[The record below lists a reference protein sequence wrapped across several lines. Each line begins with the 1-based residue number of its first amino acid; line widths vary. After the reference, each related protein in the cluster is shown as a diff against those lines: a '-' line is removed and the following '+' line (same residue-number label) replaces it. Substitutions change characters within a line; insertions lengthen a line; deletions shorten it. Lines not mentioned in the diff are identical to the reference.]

1 MDDLHIGTQSVR
13 FDAPPSILSFA
24 AIGGKKEQ
32 EGPLASYFDFLSSDT
47 TFGQKSWEKAESE
60 LQKRALDTALHM
72 GLATHLVVDQDLAL
86 ALLER
91 PRGATPRGVRDRAP
105 SG

>member
-1 MDDLHIGTQSVR
+1 MDDLHIGAQSVR

-32 EGPLASYFDFLSSDT
+32 EGPLASYFDFLSGDT

-60 LQKRALDTALHM
+60 LQKRALDTALRIW
-72 GLATHLVVDQDLAL
+72 DEAL
-86 ALLER
+86 E
-91 PRGATPRGVRDRAP
+91 
-105 SG
+105 

>member
-1 MDDLHIGTQSVR
+1 MDDLHIGAQSVR

-32 EGPLASYFDFLSSDT
+32 EGPLASYFDFLSGDT

-60 LQKRALDTALHM
+60 LQKRALPQACPPCPLPLSW
-72 GLATHLVVDQDLAL
+72 GR
-86 ALLER
+86 ECC
-91 PRGATPRGVRDRAP
+91 RAP
-105 SG
+105 RSPALRSPGHT

>member
-32 EGPLASYFDFLSSDT
+32 EGPLASYFDFLSGVT
-47 TFGQKSWEKAESE
+47 TFGQKSW
-60 LQKRALDTALHM
+60 
-72 GLATHLVVDQDLAL
+72 V
-86 ALLER
+86 
-91 PRGATPRGVRDRAP
+91 
-105 SG
+105 

>member
-24 AIGGKKEQ
+24 ASGGKKEQ
-32 EGPLASYFDFLSSDT
+32 EGPLASYIDFLSSDT

-60 LQKRALDTALHM
+60 LQKRALDTALHK
-72 GLATHLVVDQDLAL
+72 LDVI
-86 ALLER
+86 
-91 PRGATPRGVRDRAP
+91 
-105 SG
+105 

>member
-32 EGPLASYFDFLSSDT
+32 EGPLASYFDFLSGDT

-60 LQKRALDTALHM
+60 LQKRALDTALHRSRAASSSTSSM
-72 GLATHLVVDQDLAL
+72 VRRRLI
-86 ALLER
+86 R
-91 PRGATPRGVRDRAP
+91 PSTPWQITQFQT
-105 SG
+105 